1 MSRRLSRRLS
11 RHPSSPCACQRRPE
25 STATP
30 RASTLG
36 YLSLATVALA
46 ATLIL
51 APAGQA
57 AEPDPV
63 ANQAVTNQA
72 VTHQAVTHQ
81 EVTNHA
87 VADQADAGPPTFN
100 PRQYLLNALLAPALD
115 PDSDPPTWL
124 DPRPVLACAEGS
136 TVSVDGRPLVVGD
149 AVPPGHFVME
159 WQAVHCRPFGLEG
172 PRFDGTAR
180 LLVHPLSESWAA
192 LVVPDG
198 LVITLADGRTEQVAI
213 TMARMPLG
221 AVSAPRELASRASQA
236 PLP

>member
-1 MSRRLSRRLS
+1 MSCRLPRRLS

-30 RASTLG
+30 SASTLG

-63 ANQAVTNQA
+63 ANQIVPNQ
-72 VTHQAVTHQ
+72 
-81 EVTNHA
+81 A
-87 VADQADAGPPTFN
+87 VADQADAGPPAFN
-100 PRQYLLNALLAPALD
+100 PRQYLLNGLLAPALD

-136 TVSVDGRPLVVGD
+136 TVSVDGRPLVVGE
-149 AVPPGHFVME
+149 AVPSGHFVIE
-159 WQAVHCRPFGLEG
+159 WQAMNCRPFGLEG

-180 LLVHPLSESWAA
+180 LLVHPLRESWAA
-192 LVVPDG
+192 LIVPDG